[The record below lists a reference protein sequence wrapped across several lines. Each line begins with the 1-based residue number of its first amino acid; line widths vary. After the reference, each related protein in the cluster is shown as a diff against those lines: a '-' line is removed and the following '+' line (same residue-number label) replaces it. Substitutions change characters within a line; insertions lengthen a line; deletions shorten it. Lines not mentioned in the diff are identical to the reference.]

1 MKIEQ
6 QSFMAGYIAGV
17 ELRKSFNVL
26 EASPRPDPPDPIE
39 PDPIILTYSYDT
51 NNGYLSF
58 DEEYWSS
65 GVTSYDYLYNE
76 EDGTLEISQRGD

>member
-17 ELRKSFNVL
+17 ELRKSFSVL
-26 EASPRPDPPDPIE
+26 YTSPRPDPIE
-39 PDPIILTYSYDT
+39 PDPPDPGPITLTYSYDT

-58 DEEYWSS
+58 DEGYWPSEI
-65 GVTSYDYLYNE
+65 TSYDYLYNE
-76 EDGTLEISQRGD
+76 EDGTLEII